1 MKILPNPCRMVLA
14 GFGVFLLFSLT
25 SPAVQAAESTFS
37 QNEVMQAAEN
47 FFGVATKGLAEV
59 VQRVFD
65 DPGEPNAFITAE
77 EASGAIGIGLRY
89 GRGELTMKGRGQYR
103 LSPLH
108 RQEILASVLRPPPR
122 P

>member
-14 GFGVFLLFSLT
+14 GFGVFLLLSLT
-25 SPAVQAAESTFS
+25 SPAVQAAE
-37 QNEVMQAAEN
+37 N
-47 FFGVATKGLAEV
+47 FFGVSTKGLAEV

-65 DPGEPNAFITAE
+65 DPGEPNAFITAG